1 MKRKSVVV
9 ADSLV
14 AVLRPTLN
22 LVLLSVALI
31 AGTLALTSCGGPADT
46 AGSGAT
52 SNPSMGEMHQAQPA
66 AAAGSSSPDGNG
78 TPAAGTHGDAD
89 VAFATGMIVHHAQA
103 VRMADMALAQ
113 ASSSEVK
120 ELAAAIKAA
129 QGPEIERMSGC
140 LTSWGMPV
148 PETMGHTMEMT
159 GGSTDSAMGGMMS
172 EQDMTTLSKT
182 AGPAFDRA
190 WLTGMTAHH
199 QGAVTMAQAELKAG
213 SNADAMQLARDI
225 MSSQTAEITR
235 MQGMLK
241 SLPQ

>member
-1 MKRKSVVV
+1 MKRIIVV
-9 ADSLV
+9 AAGSLV
-14 AVLRPTLN
+14 GILRPTLN
-22 LVLLSVALI
+22 LVVVSVALV
-31 AGTLALTSCGGPADT
+31 AGTLALTACGGPA
-46 AGSGAT
+46 
-52 SNPSMGEMHQAQPA
+52 
-66 AAAGSSSPDGNG
+66 GNS
-78 TPAAGTHGDAD
+78 TPAGGTYGDAD

-103 VRMADMALAQ
+103 VQMADMALAH

-120 ELAAAIKAA
+120 ELAAAIKKAA

-159 GGSTDSAMGGMMS
+159 GGSMDSAMGGMMS

-182 AGPAFDRA
+182 SGPAFDRA
-190 WLTGMTAHH
+190 WLTEMTAHH

-213 SNADAMQLARDI
+213 SNADAMQVARDI

>member
-1 MKRKSVVV
+1 MKRIFVV
-9 ADSLV
+9 AAGSLV
-14 AVLRPTLN
+14 GVLRPTLN
-22 LVLLSVALI
+22 LVVLSVALV
-31 AGTLALTSCGGPADT
+31 AGTLALSACGGPA
-46 AGSGAT
+46 
-52 SNPSMGEMHQAQPA
+52 
-66 AAAGSSSPDGNG
+66 GNS
-78 TPAAGTHGDAD
+78 TPAGGTYGDAD

-148 PETMGHTMEMT
+148 PETMGGTMEMT
-159 GGSTDSAMGGMMS
+159 GGSMDSAVGGMMS

-182 AGPAFDRA
+182 SGPAFDRA

-199 QGAVTMAQAELKAG
+199 QGAVAMAQAELKTG
-213 SNADAMQLARDI
+213 RNADAMQVARDV

-235 MQGMLK
+235 MQGMLE

>member
-1 MKRKSVVV
+1 MRRIFVV
-9 ADSLV
+9 AEGSLV
-14 AVLRPTLN
+14 GVLRATLN
-22 LVLLSVALI
+22 LVVLSVALV
-31 AGTLALTSCGGPADT
+31 AGTLALSACGGPA
-46 AGSGAT
+46 
-52 SNPSMGEMHQAQPA
+52 
-66 AAAGSSSPDGNG
+66 GNS
-78 TPAAGTHGDAD
+78 TPAGGTYVDAD

-148 PETMGHTMEMT
+148 PETMGGTMEMT
-159 GGSTDSAMGGMMS
+159 GGSMDSAVSGMMS

-182 AGPAFDRA
+182 SGPAFDRA

-199 QGAVTMAQAELKAG
+199 QGAVAMAQAELKTG
-213 SNADAMQLARDI
+213 RNADAMQVARDV

>member
-1 MKRKSVVV
+1 MKHMFVV
-9 ADSLV
+9 AAGSLV
-14 AVLRPTLN
+14 GVLRPTLN
-22 LVLLSVALI
+22 LVVLSVALV
-31 AGTLALTSCGGPADT
+31 AGTLALTACGGPA
-46 AGSGAT
+46 
-52 SNPSMGEMHQAQPA
+52 
-66 AAAGSSSPDGNG
+66 GNN
-78 TPAAGTHGDAD
+78 TPAGGAYGDAD

-129 QGPEIERMSGC
+129 QGPDIERMSGY

-159 GGSTDSAMGGMMS
+159 GGSMDSGMGGMMS
-172 EQDMTTLSKT
+172 EQDMATLSKT
-182 AGPAFDRA
+182 SGPAFDRA
-190 WLTGMTAHH
+190 WLTGMTTHH

-213 SNADAMQLARDI
+213 RNADAMQVARNI

-235 MQGMLK
+235 MEGMLT